1 MPFNNLGA
9 KHATQSQIDR
19 FDDAVNALATIIAEL
34 TGDGLSQEE
43 RQQFGSIN
51 EKNKGFANS
60 IQDFATTQ
68 PDLRS
73 PQVDWAEFEADY
85 NDRKFADTRESKVN
99 RVLRLLTDFK
109 IVHDYDNYRAGL
121 VDYDYTKYRADAGD
135 SAFLEKYEKLKQFF
149 EKNPGG
155 GGETPPL

>member
-1 MPFNNLGA
+1 M
-9 KHATQSQIDR
+9 I
-19 FDDAVNALATIIAEL
+19 
-34 TGDGLSQEE
+34 
-43 RQQFGSIN
+43 
-51 EKNKGFANS
+51 
-60 IQDFATTQ
+60 ATTQ

-73 PQVDWAEFEADY
+73 PQVDWDEFAADY
-85 NDRKFADTRESKVN
+85 NDRKFADTRENKVN

-121 VDYDYTKYRADAGD
+121 VDYDYTKFRADAGD

-149 EKNPGG
+149 EKNPAG